1 MFLVKIWSQG
11 VENHNV
17 IISGN
22 NMNNF
27 IIYVRQYYN
36 RPLMN
41 HNFKKTLFMWKLT
54 LDYNI

>member
-1 MFLVKIWSQG
+1 VKKWSQG

-22 NMNNF
+22 NINYL
-27 IIYVRQYYN
+27 IIHVKKNYN

-41 HNFKKTLFMWKLT
+41 HNFKK
-54 LDYNI
+54 DYLCENWP